1 MSFRA
6 SKLPSFLLVLAACGG
21 GEKAY
26 EPGAP
31 KMISVENVDWNPGAA
46 DVGTVAA
53 VAEVGDATVVYSN
66 HGALVFNGGAIS
78 AKDDTVVK
86 WAYAATI
93 PAGDATRTSW
103 AVGLDD
109 QGRVLRLAARMQLED
124 VSDRYGLKGVKVLG
138 VVNMGQYVGFAL
150 ENEFAIADGATV
162 TRYDGALHGVSGG
175 PAKMAGVKADGSVLL
190 FDARSTMVAT
200 FQVKGATET
209 AIDAG
214 GRLVVAGSE
223 GVWVQPLAEVGSAL
237 NRVFDTSG
245 AKVHGMVLS
254 GSRVWF
260 AFGTELGSLD
270 PQGAYKT
277 QGANVP
283 ADATLFSSPSGD
295 TWALSSGKLTRF
307 TIPVTGDEA
316 VWRKTVQPVYVR
328 VCADCHAPG
337 GTSGIDLSSYA
348 SWSQRKALVYDRVLV
363 KKNMPQ
369 GRTLDDADMQS
380 ISAWSKP

>member
-1 MSFRA
+1 
-6 SKLPSFLLVLAACGG
+6 
-21 GEKAY
+21 
-26 EPGAP
+26 
-31 KMISVENVDWNPGAA
+31 MITVETVDWNPGLA
-46 DVGTVAA
+46 DTGTIAA

-66 HGALVFNGGAIS
+66 KGALVFNGGAIS
-78 AKDDTVVK
+78 ASDNSVVT
-86 WAYAATI
+86 WTYAATI
-93 PAGDATRTSW
+93 PASDGSGTSW

-109 QGRVLRLAARMQLED
+109 QGRVLRLEARMALED

-150 ENEFAIADGATV
+150 ENEFAIADGDTV
-162 TRYDGALHGVSGG
+162 VRYDGALHAISGG
-175 PAKMAGVKADGSVLL
+175 PSRLAGIKADGSVLL
-190 FDARSTMVAT
+190 FDAKTMSAAT
-200 FQVKGATET
+200 FQVKGASST

-223 GVWVQPLAEVGSAL
+223 GVFVQPLPDVGTAL
-237 NRVFDTSG
+237 QKGFDTGG
-245 AKVHGMVLS
+245 APVHGMVLS
-254 GSRVWF
+254 GPRVWF
-260 AFGTELGSLD
+260 AFGSELGSLD

-283 ADATLFSSPSGD
+283 ADASLFSSPSGD
-295 TWALSSGKLTRF
+295 VWALSAGKLTRF

-337 GTSGIDLSSYA
+337 GSSGIDLSSYA
-348 SWSQRKALVYDRVLV
+348 AWSQRKALIYDRVVV

-369 GRTLDDADMQS
+369 GRTLNDADTQAITS
-380 ISAWSKP
+380 WSKP